1 MLFLLAIFFT
11 IRRLQYIVCSIAAR
25 GPRAFLT
32 ISRGVDQSENRA
44 PDWLLLNFG
53 RVCVCTSHVLAH
65 TKGKDITSLG
75 NAVLLPTLEWRYRAS
90 TFLGLKI
97 ANIFTCSLVVLPAIE
112 NVNFARIF
120 PIVATAKIKL
130 PQYGQGK
137 CLEDLF
143 VAWTST
149 SLM

>member
-1 MLFLLAIFFT
+1 MCWHI
-11 IRRLQYIVCSIAAR
+11 
-25 GPRAFLT
+25 
-32 ISRGVDQSENRA
+32 
-44 PDWLLLNFG
+44 
-53 RVCVCTSHVLAH
+53 
-65 TKGKDITSLG
+65 TKGEDITSLG

-97 ANIFTCSLVVLPAIE
+97 ANVFTCSLVVLPAIE

-120 PIVATAKIKL
+120 PIVATAKVEL

-143 VAWTST
+143 VVRTST